1 MPQHVQIGEFGEIV
15 GCEDQGCQ
23 VRQGGREGG
32 LYGGDSVARE
42 EEGAEARGEGEV
54 GEGGDVVVGEVDG
67 ILVLE
72 MREDCFSEAVWFS
85 AKRIS

>member
-1 MPQHVQIGEFGEIV
+1 MRESGEMPQRVQIRELGEVV

-23 VRQGGREGG
+23 VGQGGREGG
-32 LYGGDSVARE
+32 LDGVEPVARE

-67 ILVLE
+67 VLVLH
-72 MREDCFSEAVWFS
+72 RQLFS
-85 AKRIS
+85 ANGCFQ